1 MTPTQQTTTRAA
13 DAALSFSATQ
23 GLTMNFITH
32 NDADLEFQCTWLQ
45 GETTATYKELTSLFG
60 KPHEGDGYKVDAEWR
75 IKFEDGTLATIYNWK
90 DGKNYCGEEGTPT
103 EQITEWHIGGTN
115 RAAVDRVQITLDL
128 HREQAEAGKP
138 KDKIEEAFGSAIEI
152 MNTIKAAHGQMY
164 ADAVEVAL
172 LCRKQTDLI
181 LVLAEIAV
189 KSGIL
194 PREAADAMG
203 HANSNINAKII
214 AKAARHAGVKDEME
228 DAKQLMNWAERLEE
242 AEQKAAKSLFKDILR
257 ED

>member
-1 MTPTQQTTTRAA
+1 
-13 DAALSFSATQ
+13 
-23 GLTMNFITH
+23 MNFITH

-60 KPHEGDGYKVDAEWR
+60 KPHDGDGYKVDAEWR

-90 DGKNYCGEEGTPT
+90 DGKNYCGEDGTPT
-103 EQITEWHIGGTN
+103 EQITEWHIGGTS

-152 MNTIKAAHGQMY
+152 MDTIKAAHGQTY

-181 LVLAEIAV
+181 LILTAVAV
-189 KSGIL
+189 KSGIV
-194 PREAADAMG
+194 PPEAADAMG
-203 HANSNINAKII
+203 HANSAINAKII
-214 AKAARHAGVKDEME
+214 SKVARYAGVKGEGDEAE
-228 DAKQLMNWAERLEE
+228 QLMNWAERLEE
-242 AEQKAAKSLFKDILR
+242 AEQKAAKTLFKDILGR
-257 ED
+257 D